1 MNNLKNTLNSDLN
14 VENTSKQLINTF
26 MNIDLTNFKI
36 EFMNSLQY
44 AILSIIPII
53 LTLKLIKN
61 IIPNVDETKGTME
74 ILFESVGQISL
85 TIFLILSIN
94 YLVRLIPTYSG
105 ESYTKIDILNY
116 IVPFLFLML
125 TMQTKIGE
133 KINILS
139 NRFLDYWN
147 GNADNTNKKNTNI
160 NSVNLRNNLTNIP
173 VVQDNIQHNKL
184 PPTIPTQQFNS
195 SNSDNT
201 NYSVSKPDF
210 NEMYQ
215 NNNSNSNNS
224 NSEYMNMNATNSLV
238 QNEPIAANL
247 GVNSVYSNW

>member
-14 VENTSKQLINTF
+14 VENTSKQFINTF
-26 MNIDLTNFKI
+26 MNIDLTNFKV
-36 EFMNSLQY
+36 EFINSLQY

-53 LTLKLIKN
+53 LSLKLIKN

-85 TIFLILSIN
+85 TIFLILLIN

-147 GNADNTNKKNTNI
+147 GNNDNTNKKNTNI
-160 NSVNLRNNLTNIP
+160 NSVNLRNTNIP
-173 VVQDNIQHNKL
+173 VVQDNIHNNKL
-184 PPTIPTQQFNS
+184 PPTIPTQQLNS

-201 NYSVSKPDF
+201 NYNVSKPDF

-215 NNNSNSNNS
+215 NNNSNSNNSS